1 MTRVAMSDRPA
12 VKEKSA
18 RSQQGRGSAAK
29 PQARVP
35 RGARHQRPW
44 TRGQRKEAMWA
55 LIFLSPALIAI
66 FTMRIAPSVG
76 AFVSSLYKGLP
87 GGVQRPRFSGLDNY
101 QDLFTNPAFIDTF
114 IRTMVFN
121 VIINPLQLGLA
132 LLIAVVMTQRVAL
145 RGLWRTLVFIP
156 ATIPIVG
163 SSIAWG
169 VALRPEGPANAIISA
184 LGGNP
189 QPFFTSPDQALA
201 SIILVASWI
210 GVGYWMIFLIAG
222 LEAIPGQYYE
232 AARIDRAGPLRTF
245 FSITLPL
252 LKRPLLFVL
261 VANTA
266 ANFVLFVPV
275 QLLTSGGPQS
285 STTLLM
291 FDAYRTSYGYGSRN
305 LGAAEI
311 IVLTLIMLFFVAL
324 QFRLLRE
331 DASARSS
338 K

>member
-1 MTRVAMSDRPA
+1 MTRAATSDPTA
-12 VKEKSA
+12 VNEKSA
-18 RSQQGRGSAAK
+18 RSQHGRG
-29 PQARVP
+29 QAVTSQVRALG
-35 RGARHQRPW
+35 GAPKRASW
-44 TRGQRKEAMWA
+44 LRGQRKETMWA
-55 LIFLSPALIAI
+55 LIFLAPALIAI
-66 FTMRIAPSVG
+66 FSMRVAPSVG
-76 AFVSSLYKGLP
+76 AFASSLYKGLP
-87 GGVQRPRFSGLDNY
+87 GGVQQPRFSGLDNY
-101 QDLFTNPAFIDTF
+101 QDLFTNPAFVDTF
-114 IRTMVFN
+114 VRTMMFN

-132 LLIAVVMTQRVAL
+132 LLIAAVMTQCVAL

-156 ATIPIVG
+156 ATIPVVG

-169 VALRPEGPANAIISA
+169 VALRPEGPVNAIIST
-184 LGGNP
+184 LGGDP

-210 GVGYWMIFLIAG
+210 GIGYWMIFLIAG

-232 AARIDRAGPLRTF
+232 AARIDRAGPIRTF

-266 ANFVLFVPV
+266 ANFVLFVPI

-331 DASARSS
+331 DTSSRSS

>member
-1 MTRVAMSDRPA
+1 MNRVKMSDRSSVTGQSIGP
-12 VKEKSA
+12 
-18 RSQQGRGSAAK
+18 QQGRGPAAK
-29 PQARVP
+29 PLDRARP
-35 RGARHQRPW
+35 GMR
-44 TRGQRKEAMWA
+44 TRGRWLHGQRAEAMWA
-55 LIFLSPALIAI
+55 LIFLAPALIAI
-66 FTMRIAPSVG
+66 FAMRVAPGVG

-87 GGVQRPRFSGLDNY
+87 GGVQKPRFSGLDNY

-114 IRTMVFN
+114 VRTMVFN

-132 LLIAVVMTQRVAL
+132 LLIAVVMTQRIAF
-145 RGLWRTLVFIP
+145 RGLWRTLIFIP

-169 VALRPEGPANAIISA
+169 VALRPEGPINAIISA

-210 GVGYWMIFLIAG
+210 GIGYWMIFLIAG
-222 LEAIPGQYYE
+222 LEAVPGQYYE
-232 AARIDRAGPLRTF
+232 AARIDRAGPIRTF

-331 DASARSS
+331 EASSRSS